1 MHDWSYG
8 CGAKFTFRLAG
19 YCTYP
24 TKTSIIALC
33 ISAKNVMYI
42 TKVETREVEVN
53 YISATKDSS
62 FDPRPVQV

>member
-24 TKTSIIALC
+24 TKTIIIALC